1 MWARFS
7 TSPSVPSSRT
17 LCTNILCLP
26 QVTNA
31 TLKVVTGLTKLESL
45 TLGFTRV
52 LNAGVAHLSR
62 MTALT
67 ELHFFAEDVSDVAL
81 QVEWPALSCFQRL
94 CLCRAST
101 GTSHAA
107 ALLEPA
113 SDSWMT
119 CQCAALWC

>member
-1 MWARFS
+1 M
-7 TSPSVPSSRT
+7 
-17 LCTNILCLP
+17 
-26 QVTNA
+26 TNA

-81 QVEWPALSCFQRL
+81 QVPDSL
-94 CLCRAST
+94 T
-101 GTSHAA
+101 GCVSRSQKSAI
-107 ALLEPA
+107 
-113 SDSWMT
+113 
-119 CQCAALWC
+119 

>member
-1 MWARFS
+1 M
-7 TSPSVPSSRT
+7 
-17 LCTNILCLP
+17 

-81 QVEWPALSCFQRL
+81 QVPDSL
-94 CLCRAST
+94 T
-101 GTSHAA
+101 GCVSRSQKSAI
-107 ALLEPA
+107 
-113 SDSWMT
+113 
-119 CQCAALWC
+119 

>member
-1 MWARFS
+1 MPKTGLGSCPCGPDTVQRQPGLQIAPFPKNLS
-7 TSPSVPSSRT
+7 
-17 LCTNILCLP
+17 LL

-81 QVEWPALSCFQRL
+81 QVGWPALSSLQTLITCW
-94 CLCRAST
+94 AST
-101 GTSHAA
+101 GTSLCIHSA
-107 ALLEPA
+107 
-113 SDSWMT
+113 
-119 CQCAALWC
+119 